1 MEIKPT
7 TIHPNTKTGQK
18 KTSTADSGGFAQILN
33 GVTKSTSA
41 QKIEAQPAALC
52 RLTKPRSHLQL
63 TSLNPISGPP
73 KPKPKPKP
81 AALETIGESRILPFV
96 LSTTR

>member
-1 MEIKPT
+1 MEIKVNPV
-7 TIHPNTKTGQK
+7 HPNTATAQK
-18 KTSTADSGGFAQILN
+18 KNPQADSGAFAQILN
-33 GVTKSTSA
+33 EVSQSKPA
-41 QKIEAQPAALC
+41 QKLEAQPAALC

-63 TSLNPISGPP
+63 TSLNPVGSLH
-73 KPKPKPKP
+73 KPKP

>member
-1 MEIKPT
+1 MEIKANPV
-7 TIHPNTKTGQK
+7 HPNAATALK
-18 KTSTADSGGFAQILN
+18 KNPQADSSGFAKILN
-33 GVTKSTSA
+33 NMTQPKPA

-52 RLTKPRSHLQL
+52 RQIKPRSHLQL
-63 TSLNPISGPP
+63 TSLNPVGTLH
-73 KPKPKPKP
+73 KPKP

>member
-1 MEIKPT
+1 MEIKANSV
-7 TIHPNTKTGQK
+7 HPNAATAKK
-18 KTSTADSGGFAQILN
+18 KTTQTDSGAFAQILKN
-33 GVTKSTSA
+33 VNKPKPA

-52 RLTKPRSHLQL
+52 RQTKPRSHLQL
-63 TSLNPISGPP
+63 TNLNPVSAPP
-73 KPKPKPKP
+73 KARP

>member
-1 MEIKPT
+1 MEIKANPV
-7 TIHPNTKTGQK
+7 HPNAATAKTKPTQ
-18 KTSTADSGGFAQILN
+18 AESGAFAQILN
-33 GVTKSTSA
+33 AVTQPKPA

-63 TSLNPISGPP
+63 TSLNPVSAPP
-73 KPKPKPKP
+73 KAKP

>member
-73 KPKPKPKP
+73 KPKP

>member
-1 MEIKPT
+1 MEIKANP
-7 TIHPNTKTGQK
+7 IHPNTAATSK
-18 KTSTADSGGFAQILN
+18 KNPQPDSGAFAKILN
-33 GVTKSTSA
+33 GVTKANPT

-63 TSLNPISGPP
+63 TSLNPVSGPP
-73 KPKPKPKP
+73 TPKP
-81 AALETIGESRILPFV
+81 AALERIGESRILPFA